1 MYLHISVRSTGREST
16 KLQQS
21 NEHSI
26 QGPRRETT
34 LTPKPC
40 ATESR
45 GLIDISSRIVHSA
58 ANRPKQ
64 RSLRPVLENGVLPVG
79 GRLQRA
85 VVLLWDEK
93 HPMILPKHDHVSQL
107 IVRHY
112 HEFAAHSGRDQTLC
126 ELRRKF
132 WIISGRS
139 LVKKIIRSCIRC
151 RRMNAKPMEQFVG
164 LYREQGWRHTNLHL
178 PLLVLTYLGHKRLS
192 GAAEPPKDGVVCLLA
207 LQLVLSTSK

>member
-58 ANRPKQ
+58 ANWPK
-64 RSLRPVLENGVLPVG
+64 
-79 GRLQRA
+79 
-85 VVLLWDEK
+85 
-93 HPMILPKHDHVSQL
+93 HMILCCIHQNKYPVPDDENYCYGKSLQH
-107 IVRHY
+107 
-112 HEFAAHSGRDQTLC
+112 
-126 ELRRKF
+126 
-132 WIISGRS
+132 IS
-139 LVKKIIRSCIRC
+139 
-151 RRMNAKPMEQFVG
+151 
-164 LYREQGWRHTNLHL
+164 
-178 PLLVLTYLGHKRLS
+178 
-192 GAAEPPKDGVVCLLA
+192 
-207 LQLVLSTSK
+207 